1 MPAINSN
8 TSDIGFGRMNNG
20 EDIMKE
26 RLKESF
32 SVMAGLELSE
42 EDLNNLVEMIDA
54 QNKRYELFLQKN
66 NNNNGGTT
74 NE

>member
-1 MPAINSN
+1 MPVINSN
-8 TSDIGFGRMNNG
+8 TSDIGFGCMNNG

-26 RLKESF
+26 RLKQSF
-32 SVMAGLELSE
+32 SDMAGLELSE

-66 NNNNGGTT
+66 NNNNGGAT